1 MNKPLLP
8 SKRLDEVDRQKQ
20 YPHGA
25 LMQHQEE
32 PAYHLVQKIN
42 KIIASSST
50 PKRMLQDIAKVLG
63 VAFKVDWC
71 SLVTVSGEVSSEAIT
86 ANWSVQENLELSDS
100 DEMFSIQQQLDLP
113 VMECACETL
122 TIEDISTIQKSLAIG
137 RQSLPLTIKAKA
149 VLAIPT
155 RFGGKNNGVIGLIKS
170 QPYNWSESEKKLLN
184 AVEPCCAI
192 AFSQVAQAQQIA
204 GQNQYVQTYV
214 QHQSLIKQ
222 LTVLSRSNLELNQML
237 QLALASTAEALQADR
252 GLLILLKYTDP
263 LFRTRAKKQIPK
275 AKATVVGKWYK
286 ETEIALTHQSDTSET
301 SFFLADCSL
310 SQRAFLDSGKPLI
323 INNDTDLQDTLTV
336 APVFALEALPAV
348 LLMPLEIQGKV
359 LGFLVLQQAVAR
371 NWQSTELNI
380 VQMVCAQLSNA
391 IIQTQTLRQVQT
403 LVDERTAQLQR
414 SLEVQ
419 AKLYEVKRQQ
429 TEQLQ
434 KLNDLKDEFLSNM
447 SDRLRHP
454 LTRMR
459 LAIRNLRQ
467 FGQLNER
474 QVKYADMIEQDCTD
488 EINLINDLLTLQELE
503 THHERPQLETTDLS
517 AKIHDLAAA
526 FDTKLA
532 DKGISLSL
540 DLPDSP
546 LTLETEVES
555 FDRILQELLTNASKY
570 SQHDSIVHL
579 QATHQVNQQVDQVI
593 IKMINI
599 GDGISEEEATYI
611 FDRFR
616 RGKGRW
622 TPGTGLGLALVK
634 SLVQHLNG
642 AIAVEST
649 PIEDSS
655 LSKICFTLTLPQFS
669 TESDSYSQSD

>member
-71 SLVTVSGEVSSEAIT
+71 SLVTVSLEVSSEAIT
-86 ANWSVQENLELSDS
+86 ANWSVQENLELSET
-100 DEMFSIQQQLDLP
+100 DEMFSSAQQLDLP
-113 VMECACETL
+113 VMECASETL

-170 QPYNWSESEKKLLN
+170 QPYNWTESEKKLLN

-275 AKATVVGKWYK
+275 AKATVVGKWHK
-286 ETEIALTHQSDTSET
+286 ETEIALTPQLDTSET

-310 SQRAFLDSGKPLI
+310 CQRAFLDSGKPLI
-323 INNDTDLQDTLTV
+323 INDDTDLQDTLTV
-336 APVFALEALPAV
+336 APVFALEVLSAV

-434 KLNDLKDEFLSNM
+434 KLNDLKDEFLSNI

-467 FGQLNER
+467 IGQLNER
-474 QVKYADMIEQDCTD
+474 QIKYADMIEQDCTD

-503 THHERPQLETTDLS
+503 TRHERPQLETTDLS

-526 FDTKLA
+526 FDSKLA

-570 SQHDSIVHL
+570 SQHDTVVHL

-599 GDGISEEEATYI
+599 GHGISEEEATYI

>member
-1 MNKPLLP
+1 
-8 SKRLDEVDRQKQ
+8 
-20 YPHGA
+20 
-25 LMQHQEE
+25 MQHQEE

-42 KIIASSST
+42 KIIASRLT

-63 VAFKVDWC
+63 VAFKVDGC
-71 SLVTVSGEVSSEAIT
+71 ILVTVSFEVSSEPVT
-86 ANWSVQENLELSDS
+86 AHWFIQEHLELSQT
-100 DEMFSIQQQLDLP
+100 DEMFSMQEQLDFP
-113 VMECACETL
+113 VMECASETL

-137 RQSLPLTIKAKA
+137 RQSLPLTIKA

-155 RFGGKNNGVIGLIKS
+155 RFGKNNGVIGLIKS
-170 QPYNWSESEKKLLN
+170 QPYSWSESEKKLLN

-204 GQNQYVQTYV
+204 AQNQYVQTYI

-222 LTVLSRSNLELNQML
+222 LTLLSRSNLELNQML

-252 GLLILLKYTDP
+252 GLLIRLKYTDP
-263 LFRTRAKKQIPK
+263 LFRIRAKKQIPK
-275 AKATVVGKWYK
+275 AKATVVAKWYK
-286 ETEIALTHQSDTSET
+286 ETEIALNDKSDTSDT
-301 SFFLADCSL
+301 SFFLSDCGL
-310 SQRAFLDSGKPLI
+310 CQRAFLDSGNPLI
-323 INNDTDLQDTLTV
+323 INDDTDLQDTLTV
-336 APVFALEALPAV
+336 APVFSLEVLPEM

-371 NWQSTELNI
+371 NWESTEVNI
-380 VQMVCAQLSNA
+380 VQLVCAQLSNA

-403 LVDERTAQLQR
+403 LVDERTAQLQS

-429 TEQLQ
+429 TDQLQ

-454 LTRMR
+454 LTRIR
-459 LAIRNLRQ
+459 LAIRNLHQ
-467 FGQLNER
+467 IGQLNER
-474 QVKYADMIEQDCTD
+474 QMKYADMIEQDCTD
-488 EINLINDLLTLQELE
+488 EIHLINDLLTLQQLE
-503 THHERPQLETTDLS
+503 THHERPQLKTTDLS
-517 AKIHDLAAA
+517 AKIHDLAAV
-526 FDTKLA
+526 FEIKLA
-532 DKGISLSL
+532 EKGIILCL

-579 QATHQVNQQVDQVI
+579 QVAHQVNEQLDQVI
-593 IKMINI
+593 IKIINI
-599 GDGISEEEATYI
+599 GYGISQEEATYI

-642 AIAVEST
+642 AIALESQ

-669 TESDSYSQSD
+669 EESNSYS